1 MPDDYFGE
9 KNEKWDWK
17 NFKNTQGFPI
27 SDQLIEWIIGQDQA
41 IRECR
46 LCIDEW
52 VHKLTY
58 LKKKK
63 WWKAFEDPMGLKPQP
78 KEWLPAGPFLLL
90 LGDAGTGKSLIG
102 RAMSSYMT
110 EVYKKHKIK
119 LYDVLSWKNKDLP
132 SEPKISIHQAGKGKE
147 IIFSQTHKIERKSWF
162 QRWGIKLLRLFMGG
176 FGLVLIGLSMFII
189 LASENPLWTL
199 ITVSPLVIGGGSL
212 LFFAVMIGWFGK
224 LSGGGPAQGIGGA
237 ERSDAPKLL
246 VDNSSGRVPYIDA
259 CLLPETMVWTNQ
271 TLRNN
276 YQITDSIL
284 NREGYSQKIINIEK
298 RQWKGKIV
306 RIKPRLLPEI
316 VVTENHPILTQN
328 RGWIIA
334 KELQPNDVLIIQI
347 PKSVNR
353 EIPEDLAWL
362 FGIYLAEGFVK
373 KEGYN
378 WNQKKHGE
386 HWARELGFTLGFH
399 EEELSTRIK
408 TIFKKYYNYK
418 LKEDYHNSQEIQ
430 LNCYSANLNRFFRNS
445 FGESATSKHIPADV
459 FMWNEKGKR
468 AFLRG
473 YWEGDR
479 INSKQNGYATASK
492 QLFYDLIALHLS
504 LGEIPSTFIHV
515 CKGGIIRGRKVIPS
529 LQYSMV
535 INGKEKARNYK
546 QKGSQLLLP
555 VRNVRIENYSGEIIN
570 LETED
575 GTVPLPFI
583 THNTGHGSAQLFGS
597 IAWDPYQTGGLGTP
611 EHQRVSAGDVHRA
624 HLGILFIDEIK
635 NLTGAEAITLLTVLE
650 EGQIP
655 IALRSLFHGGDTAA
669 MAVSTEPVPAM
680 VFFIA
685 AGNLDSLPNIHP
697 ALLDRIQ
704 GYGKTVYMN
713 NYMDNTVENRRKVVQ
728 FIAQEIKRFNL
739 LPFTR
744 ESCIE
749 IIEESRRK
757 SGRKDKLTTK
767 FRPLISIIKTASTL
781 ARDKDESEVDV
792 KYVREAVEVHCKS
805 IYQQILERIV
815 TEKNVYLIINP
826 KSEPKIGQIYGLAV
840 TKDPNADEMMGT
852 VLPIRASM
860 EEPKKKQN
868 GYFHITG
875 VDVKNESYIQHSIS
889 KVSHVIQQI
898 CGFSPLDKRTHID
911 FAQSHGVEGPSAGV
925 AMTLAL
931 LSIINKK
938 EIRQDVAVTGEINVG
953 VDGQIM
959 ITPIGGTHEKIMAAQ
974 RWGFSKVLIPLKNYE
989 NDIIPSEYKIKVV
1002 GCQTIEDYAREIFD

>member
-9 KNEKWDWK
+9 KNDKWDWK

-27 SDQLIEWIIGQDQA
+27 SDQLIDWIIGQDQA

-246 VDNSSGRVPYIDA
+246 VDNSSGRVPFVDA
-259 CLLPETMVWTNQ
+259 
-271 TLRNN
+271 
-276 YQITDSIL
+276 
-284 NREGYSQKIINIEK
+284 
-298 RQWKGKIV
+298 
-306 RIKPRLLPEI
+306 
-316 VVTENHPILTQN
+316 
-328 RGWIIA
+328 
-334 KELQPNDVLIIQI
+334 
-347 PKSVNR
+347 
-353 EIPEDLAWL
+353 
-362 FGIYLAEGFVK
+362 
-373 KEGYN
+373 
-378 WNQKKHGE
+378 
-386 HWARELGFTLGFH
+386 
-399 EEELSTRIK
+399 
-408 TIFKKYYNYK
+408 
-418 LKEDYHNSQEIQ
+418 
-430 LNCYSANLNRFFRNS
+430 
-445 FGESATSKHIPADV
+445 
-459 FMWNEKGKR
+459 
-468 AFLRG
+468 
-473 YWEGDR
+473 
-479 INSKQNGYATASK
+479 
-492 QLFYDLIALHLS
+492 
-504 LGEIPSTFIHV
+504 
-515 CKGGIIRGRKVIPS
+515 
-529 LQYSMV
+529 
-535 INGKEKARNYK
+535 
-546 QKGSQLLLP
+546 
-555 VRNVRIENYSGEIIN
+555 
-570 LETED
+570 
-575 GTVPLPFI
+575 
-583 THNTGHGSAQLFGS
+583 TGHGSAQLFGS
-597 IAWDPYQTGGLGTP
+597 IAWDPYQQLSEDTEVLTKQGWKFIGEITKDDEVATLRDGKYFEWNKPCGEYVKEAYDGKMVHIYGGSLDILVHPEHRLLIKDDGKYVFKKARDCVGIPITVKKDAVWISDKSIDKNMVELWGWFITEGSSYPDGHHKTIKITQVKTKTRKEIMDLLRRMHISFNTTFKDIKISHNVRLYNEFHKLSHQEHRYIPQQLKELNSFYLKILLETLIKGDGTLYKDGRWRYYTCSKRLADDVQEIALKLGIATTVKQTSPSKTKTGRKQWYITNVNSESTVIPKYVNYYGMIRCLAVKNETLYIRRNGRTAWCGNTGGLGTP